1 MAMIDQADFFNGSQ
15 LGLNLG
21 DSAEAVPI
29 NAHAVRL
36 RLNALIEQAKAA
48 QDNAPWDKETQREIQ
63 LSFPQ
68 LAKKLPIEEATFLT
82 RQFEFELKRIEKFRA
97 A

>member
-1 MAMIDQADFFNGSQ
+1 MTKQPNFFEPTQ

-21 DSAEAVPI
+21 DSAAAVPI

-36 RLNALIEQAKAA
+36 QLNALIEQARTAREK
-48 QDNAPWDKETQREIQ
+48 APWDEKTQHEYQ

-68 LAKKLPIEEATFLT
+68 LAKRLPPEEATFLT
-82 RQFEFELKRIEKFRA
+82 RQFEFELARIDKMRA

>member
-1 MAMIDQADFFNGSQ
+1 MSEQSDFFKEAQ

-21 DSAEAVPI
+21 DNAAAVPI

-36 RLNALIEQAKAA
+36 QLNALIEQAKAA
-48 QDNAPWDKETQREIQ
+48 QDTAPWDKKTQHEYQ

-68 LAKKLPIEEATFLT
+68 WAKRLPPEEATFLT
-82 RQFEFELKRIEKFRA
+82 RQFEFELARIEKLRA

>member
-1 MAMIDQADFFNGSQ
+1 MNENHDLFDPNQ

-21 DSAEAVPI
+21 DGAAAAPI
-29 NAHAVRL
+29 SRQAVRL
-36 RLNALIEQAKAA
+36 QLNALVEQAKAA
-48 QDNAPWDKETQREIQ
+48 QDMAPWDERTQREYQ

-68 LAKKLPIEEATFLT
+68 MAKRLPPEEATFLT
-82 RQFEFELKRIEKFRA
+82 RQFEFELARIEKLRA

>member
-1 MAMIDQADFFNGSQ
+1 MNQNLDLFDPNQ

-21 DSAEAVPI
+21 DSAAAEPI
-29 NAHAVRL
+29 SRQAVRL
-36 RLNALIEQAKAA
+36 QLNALIEQAKSA
-48 QDNAPWDKETQREIQ
+48 QDTAPWDHQTQREYQ

-68 LAKKLPIEEATFLT
+68 MAKRLPPEEAIFLT
-82 RQFEFELKRIEKFRA
+82 RQFEFELARIEKLRA

>member
-1 MAMIDQADFFNGSQ
+1 MKKQADFFEANQ

-21 DSAEAVPI
+21 DSAAAIPI

-36 RLNALIEQAKAA
+36 QLNALIEQAKAA
-48 QDNAPWDKETQREIQ
+48 QDRAPWDEKTQREYQ

-68 LAKKLPIEEATFLT
+68 LAKRLPPEEATFLT
-82 RQFEFELKRIEKFRA
+82 RQFEFELARIEKLRA

>member
-1 MAMIDQADFFNGSQ
+1 MSKEPDFFEATQ

-21 DSAEAVPI
+21 DSAAAVPI

-36 RLNALIEQAKAA
+36 QLNALIEQAKTA
-48 QDNAPWDKETQREIQ
+48 QDKAPWDKKTQREYQ

-68 LAKKLPIEEATFLT
+68 WAKRLPPEEATFLT
-82 RQFEFELKRIEKFRA
+82 RQFEFELARIEGLRA

>member
-1 MAMIDQADFFNGSQ
+1 MSKEPDFFEGTQ

-21 DSAEAVPI
+21 DTAAAVPI

-36 RLNALIEQAKAA
+36 QLNALIEQAKTA
-48 QDNAPWDKETQREIQ
+48 QDKAPWDEKTQHQYQ

-68 LAKKLPIEEATFLT
+68 WAKRLPPEEATFLM
-82 RQFEFELKRIEKFRA
+82 RQFEFELARIKKLRA

>member
-1 MAMIDQADFFNGSQ
+1 MNKQSELFESNQ
-15 LGLNLG
+15 LGLNL
-21 DSAEAVPI
+21 DDNAAAVPI

-36 RLNALIEQAKAA
+36 QLNALIEQAKAA
-48 QDNAPWDKETQREIQ
+48 QDKAPWDEKTSREYQ

-68 LAKKLPIEEATFLT
+68 WAKRLPLEEATFLT
-82 RQFEFELKRIEKFRA
+82 RQFEFELARIKKLRA

>member
-1 MAMIDQADFFNGSQ
+1 MSKEPSFFEATQ

-21 DSAEAVPI
+21 DSAAAVPI

-36 RLNALIEQAKAA
+36 QLNALIEQAKAA
-48 QDNAPWDKETQREIQ
+48 QHEVPWDEKTQHEYQ
-63 LSFPQ
+63 LCFPQ
-68 LAKKLPIEEATFLT
+68 WAKRLPPEEATFLT
-82 RQFEFELKRIEKFRA
+82 RQFEFELARIQKLRA

>member
-1 MAMIDQADFFNGSQ
+1 MVKEQSDFFDANQ

-21 DSAEAVPI
+21 DSAEALSI

-36 RLNALIEQAKAA
+36 QLNALIEEAKAA
-48 QDNAPWDKETQREIQ
+48 QDTAPWDEKTQHEYQ

-68 LAKKLPIEEATFLT
+68 LAKRLPSEEATFLT
-82 RQFEFELKRIEKFRA
+82 RQFEFEIARIEKLRVA
-97 A
+97 

>member
-1 MAMIDQADFFNGSQ
+1 MGKQPDLFEAAQ
-15 LGLNLG
+15 LGFNLG
-21 DSAEAVPI
+21 DSAAAVPI

-36 RLNALIEQAKAA
+36 QLNALIEQAKGALEK
-48 QDNAPWDKETQREIQ
+48 APWDDKTQREYQ

-68 LAKKLPIEEATFLT
+68 WAKRLPPEEATFLT
-82 RQFEFELKRIEKFRA
+82 RQFEFELARIERLRNA

>member
-1 MAMIDQADFFNGSQ
+1 MSKEPDFFGETQ

-21 DSAEAVPI
+21 DNAAAVPI

-36 RLNALIEQAKAA
+36 QLNALIEQAKEAR
-48 QDNAPWDKETQREIQ
+48 DKAPWDQKTQHEYQ

-68 LAKKLPIEEATFLT
+68 WAKRLPPEEATFLT
-82 RQFEFELKRIEKFRA
+82 RQFEFELARLERVRA